1 MQLVFKPAETSADDR
16 ETMQPLIQIIDDD
29 QVLSEAISETL
40 GSLGYRVM
48 CSENSEEGINLAR
61 KNRPNLI
68 LCDVVLPD
76 AAGFDTVAALRSH
89 PATSRVPVVLMT
101 GFPYVSKYEGE
112 GKCLLLLKP
121 FSLEM
126 LVDVVKGTIGA
137 QHDIA
142 AVA

>member
-1 MQLVFKPAETSADDR
+1 
-16 ETMQPLIQIIDDD
+16 MQPLIHIIDDD
-29 QVLSEAISETL
+29 QVLSEAIGRTL
-40 GSLGYRVM
+40 NGLGYRVM

-76 AAGFDTVAALRSH
+76 AAGFDTVSALRAH
-89 PATSRVPVVLMT
+89 PATSHVPVVLMT
-101 GFPYVSKYEGE
+101 GFAYVSKYEGA
-112 GKCLLLLKP
+112 GKCLMLLKP

-137 QHDIA
+137 QHDIP
-142 AVA
+142 AVAAAG

>member
-1 MQLVFKPAETSADDR
+1 
-16 ETMQPLIQIIDDD
+16 MQPLIQIIDDD
-29 QVLSEAISETL
+29 QALSGAIGESL
-40 GSLGYRVM
+40 NGLGYRVL
-48 CSENSEEGINLAR
+48 CSENSEEGIALAQ

-89 PATSRVPVVLMT
+89 PTTSQVPVVLMT

-112 GKCLLLLKP
+112 GKCVMLLKP
-121 FSLEM
+121 FSLET
-126 LVDVVKGTIGA
+126 LLDVVKGTIGA
-137 QHDIA
+137 RNVAPVVA